1 MSKLIPAAILALSL
15 SACGGRHMSP
25 ERVEKQLNDSVED
38 LLDDVDAT
46 PAQRTRTAELEKQ
59 ILTDVLPLMKQGT
72 EARATLVEQWKTPV
86 PDSAKV
92 HSLIDAELDS
102 VRAFTHKLA
111 DAAIAF
117 HQLLTPEQR
126 QVVTKRLDRNRR

>member
-1 MSKLIPAAILALSL
+1 MSKLIPAAIFALTF
-15 SACGGRHMSP
+15 AGCGGRHLSP
-25 ERVEKQLNDSVED
+25 ERVEKQLNHQVED

-46 PAQRTRTAELEKQ
+46 PAQRARTAELEKQ
-59 ILTDVLPLMKQGT
+59 VLTDVIPLMKQGT
-72 EARATLVEQWKTPV
+72 EARATLVEQWKQPV
-86 PDSAKV
+86 PDTAKV
-92 HSLIDAELDS
+92 HALIDSELDS

-126 QVVTKRLDRNRR
+126 QVVTKRLDRNRQ